1 MPLFYATDHAVSTM
15 TTPPPDPRRPRAFR
29 PRWQRLGHHPD
40 YRFSLANERTF
51 LAWIRTAL
59 AFMAGAVGIYQFAPD
74 VATPWAREAVA
85 VMLSL
90 GGALL
95 SLAAYRRWA
104 GNERAMRSDAALPY
118 TRLLLILAL
127 FVTAVAVVLGLLLVW
142 G

>member
-1 MPLFYATDHAVSTM
+1 MAHDQTAATM
-15 TTPPPDPRRPRAFR
+15 TTPSPDHSRRRAFR
-29 PRWQRLGHHPD
+29 PRWQRQGHHPD

-74 VATPWAREAVA
+74 IATPWAREAVA
-85 VMLSL
+85 VLL
-90 GGALL
+90 ALAGAVL
-95 SLAAYRRWA
+95 SLAAYHRWA
-104 GNERAMRSDAALPY
+104 SNERAMRSDDALPY

-127 FVTAVAVVLGLLLVW
+127 FVTLVAVVLGLLLMW

>member
-1 MPLFYATDHAVSTM
+1 MSHDHKAPNM
-15 TTPPPDPRRPRAFR
+15 TTPSPDHSRRRAFR
-29 PRWQRLGHHPD
+29 PRWQRQGRHPD

-74 VATPWAREAVA
+74 IATPWAREAMA
-85 VMLSL
+85 VLLSL
-90 GGALL
+90 AAALL

-127 FVTAVAVVLGLLLVW
+127 FVTVVAIVLGLLLVW